1 MGFYA
6 ISKGLM
12 QLLFKTLLF
21 NYPWKIKIVAFQT
34 DKLTGEY
41 YEWPSLRRVLQ
52 VNKQLVRLS
61 NDGIL
66 NDISHLEIVFQKF
79 ILAMLERII

>member
-21 NYPWKIKIVAFQT
+21 NYPWKIKIAAFQT
-34 DKLTGEY
+34 DKWTDEY
-41 YEWPSLRRVLQ
+41 YQWLSLRRVLQ